1 MAVTRA
7 TTIFSPPKS
16 SSPLEP
22 AAHPSVSILVI
33 FSPMTASNLPPI
45 QEPARTLPVR
55 ASYDVLVVGGGPSG
69 LTAALAAAEDGL
81 KVGLIESRSFVGGN
95 MTIGLP
101 VLGFLGQK
109 KNQIINGLPQKFI
122 DRLRAVQ
129 GASEHRWCPLHM
141 GITLVEPEA
150 VKSVALQMLLEAG
163 VDVTFYAFCAGV
175 VMDGDT
181 IRGIVIESKS
191 GREAVLGKIVIDC
204 TGDADV
210 AYRAGVP
217 CEKGSK
223 ETGGMQPPTLMF
235 CIGGVDTDKLRMSIA
250 TQTRTYLTDFIP
262 AEYFG
267 QNNQFIVVGLRELI
281 AKARAER
288 KLNIPNERTIIIT
301 GLREGE
307 VWINMTR
314 VAGTDGTDVRSLS
327 DGEIEAR
334 KQIDD
339 IFVYLKNYVP
349 GFEKCFFTKTA
360 PFLGIRE
367 TRRIVGAYT
376 MTQEDVLGCRRFED
390 SIAVASY
397 PIDIHRPGDE
407 GCTLIWCGDCYD
419 IPYRS
424 LVPQKIQN
432 LLVAG
437 RSISTTHEAMGAIRV
452 MATCMAMGEAAGR
465 AAKQAVHT
473 GVSPAQ
479 VDVAKLQ
486 AELLARGAYL
496 RPAEAGA

>member
-1 MAVTRA
+1 MSQITS
-7 TTIFSPPKS
+7 IK
-16 SSPLEP
+16 EP
-22 AAHPSVSILVI
+22 
-33 FSPMTASNLPPI
+33 
-45 QEPARTLPVR
+45 ERTVPVR
-55 ASYDVLVVGGGPSG
+55 AEYDVLVVGGGPAG
-69 LTAALAAAEDGL
+69 LTSALAAAEDGL

-109 KNQIINGLPQKFI
+109 GNQIIKGLPQKFI
-122 DRLRAVQ
+122 DRLKARN
-129 GASEHRWCPLHM
+129 GASEHRPCPLHM

-150 VKSVALQMLLEAG
+150 VKTVALEMLVEAG
-163 VDVTFYAFCAGV
+163 VDVNFYTNCAGV
-175 VMDGDT
+175 VMDGDK
-181 IRGIVIESKS
+181 IKGIITESKS

-210 AYRAGVP
+210 AFRAGVP
-217 CEKGSK
+217 CEKGNEK
-223 ETGGMQPPTLMF
+223 GGMQPPTLMF
-235 CIGGVDTDKLRMSIA
+235 CLAGVDTEKLRMSIA
-250 TQTRTYLTDFIP
+250 NQSRTYLTDFIP

-267 QNNQFIVVGLRELI
+267 QNQQFIVVGLRELI

-288 KLNIPNERTIIIT
+288 NLNIPNERTIIIT

-307 VWINMTR
+307 AWLNMTR
-314 VAGTDGTDVRSLS
+314 VAGVDGTDARSLS
-327 DGEIEAR
+327 MGEIEAR

-339 IFVYLKNYVP
+339 IFTYLKNYVP
-349 GFEKCFFTKTA
+349 GFEKSYFTKTA

-367 TRRIVGAYT
+367 TRRIVGHYV
-376 MTQEDVLGCRRFED
+376 MTQEDVLACRKFD
-390 SIAVASY
+390 DAIAVASY

-424 LVPQKIQN
+424 LLPTKVDN

-437 RSISTTHEAMGAIRV
+437 RCISTTHEAMGAIRV

-465 AAKQAVHT
+465 AAKMAVR
-473 GVSPAQ
+473 GNVSRSKINVQ
-479 VDVAKLQ
+479 KLRE
-486 AELLARGAYL
+486 ELVEHGAYL
-496 RPAEAGA
+496 RD

>member
-1 MAVTRA
+1 MQNSETR
-7 TTIFSPPKS
+7 TI
-16 SSPLEP
+16 
-22 AAHPSVSILVI
+22 A
-33 FSPMTASNLPPI
+33 
-45 QEPARTLPVR
+45 EPARTVPVR
-55 ASYDVLVVGGGPSG
+55 AEYDVLVVGGGPAG
-69 LTAALAAAEDGL
+69 LTTALAAAEDGL
-81 KVGLIESRSFVGGN
+81 RVGLIENRSFLGGN

-101 VLGFLGQK
+101 ILGFLGQK
-109 KNQIINGLPQKFI
+109 KNQIIQGLPQKFI
-122 DRLRAVQ
+122 DRLRAVK

-150 VKSVALQMLLEAG
+150 VKTVALQMLTEAD
-163 VDVTFYAFCAGV
+163 VDVTFYTVCAGV
-175 VMDGDT
+175 IMDGDT
-181 IRGIVIESKS
+181 IRGVITESKG
-191 GREAVLGKIVIDC
+191 GREAILAKIVVDC

-210 AYRAGVP
+210 AFRAGVP
-217 CEKGSK
+217 CEKGNEK
-223 ETGGMQPPTLMF
+223 GGMQPPTLMF
-235 CIGGVDTDKLRMSIA
+235 CLAGVDTEKLRMSIA
-250 TQTRTYLTDFIP
+250 HHTRTYLTDFIP

-288 KLNIPNERTIIIT
+288 GLNIPNERTIIIT

-307 VWINMTR
+307 VWMNMTR
-314 VAGTDGTDVRSLS
+314 VAGVDGTDARSLS
-327 DGEIEAR
+327 MGEIEAR

-339 IFVYLKNYVP
+339 IYLYLRDYVP
-349 GFEKCFFTKTA
+349 GFEKSYFTKTA

-367 TRRIVGAYT
+367 TRRIVAHYM
-376 MTQEDVLGCRRFED
+376 MTQEDVLGCRHFDD

-424 LVPQKIQN
+424 LVPQKVNN

-437 RSISTTHEAMGAIRV
+437 RCIGTTHEAMGAIRV

-465 AAKQAVHT
+465 AAKQAIRAGLT
-473 GVSPAQ
+473 PSTI
-479 VDVAKLQ
+479 DVAALQ
-486 AELLARGAYL
+486 AELRAKGAYL
-496 RPAEAGA
+496 RTPPAAV